1 MKTVASL
8 DLGTSKIVALVAEID
23 SYGDMHVIGI
33 GEVPSKGIEKGQIKR
48 LDLAVGSILRAI
60 KEAQEMAGVKL
71 NSVNLGIS
79 SPLLKSQNERD
90 TINISPQPVE
100 IDEAQ
105 IDRIIERATTRAREE
120 GYEIISAIPRKFILD
135 EQEGVLYPV
144 GLLGSKLA
152 AEVHIVKVG
161 TTLLRNVEKAVKSS
175 GLNIADKYPSII
187 ASAEAVLT
195 QEEKEE
201 GALLL
206 DIGASLTDFILFTE
220 GSPILTGTIPMGGN
234 SITKDIAHFM
244 KVNIEQAERIKLE
257 HGFALSDLVNDSE
270 RIKIKP
276 RGEDKEAMVS
286 KKSLAEV
293 IQIRLEEIADRVL
306 EYINSQGINISTI
319 NAGIILTGGSSKL
332 GGIKEFFERYMD
344 LPARI
349 GYPMGVIGLKER
361 IQDPAYST
369 AVGLLRLKSRSVHGY
384 PVNYQNPQNVA
395 SEDKIKL
402 NGWLDKL
409 KSFFKEVL

>member
-33 GEVPSKGIEKGQIKR
+33 GEAPSRGIERGQITR
-48 LDLAVGSILRAI
+48 LDLAVSSVLRAI

-79 SPLLKSQNERD
+79 SPVLKSQNERD

-100 IDEAQ
+100 IDESQ
-105 IDRIIERATTRAREE
+105 IERIIERTTTRAREE

-135 EQEGVLYPV
+135 EQEGVLDPV

-161 TTLLRNVEKAVKSS
+161 TTLLRNVEKVVKSS
-175 GLNIADKYPSII
+175 GLNIADKYPSIM

-206 DIGASLTDFILFTE
+206 DIGAGLTDFILFTE
-220 GSPILTGTIPMGGN
+220 GSPIITGTIPIGGN

-244 KVNIEQAERIKLE
+244 KINVEQAERIKLE
-257 HGFALSDLVNDSE
+257 HGFALSDLVNESE
-270 RIKIKP
+270 RIKIRP
-276 RGEDKEAMVS
+276 RGEDKETMVS

-293 IQIRLEEIADRVL
+293 IQIRLEEIADNVL
-306 EYINSQGINISTI
+306 EYINTQGINISII
-319 NAGIILTGGSSKL
+319 NAGVVLTGGSAKL
-332 GGIKEFFERYMD
+332 AGIKEFFERYLD
-344 LPARI
+344 LPTRI
-349 GYPMGVIGLKER
+349 GYPTGVMGLKER

-369 AVGLLRLKSRSVHGY
+369 AVGLLKSKSRFTHGY
-384 PVNYQNPQNVA
+384 SVNYQNSQNVG
-395 SEDKIKL
+395 SEGKVKL
-402 NGWLDKL
+402 TGLLGKL